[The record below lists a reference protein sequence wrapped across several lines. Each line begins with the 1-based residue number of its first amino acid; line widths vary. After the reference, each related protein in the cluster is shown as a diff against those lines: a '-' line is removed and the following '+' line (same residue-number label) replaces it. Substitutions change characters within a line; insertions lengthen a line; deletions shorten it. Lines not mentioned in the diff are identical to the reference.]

1 MKEITKEDVDKLL
14 QSLNNVVE
22 AGPWAA
28 SNFLQAIGKNI
39 KDIRDK
45 FEADIRAIEEGRPQ
59 GSSASVVKSSEE
71 HAGMKEIFIGLYSSD
86 GTNLQSWNRILLNL
100 PRQVVSRPIYE
111 KEVDVREMI
120 RTKENKNNEA
130 YVAMYIKASDI
141 ISVEPD
147 KAPIDRLGKP
157 LLMLLDRAVDLN
169 NVHYVVHRNVRYR
182 YVQGELIQDVI
193 LEED

>member
-1 MKEITKEDVDKLL
+1 MKEITKEDIDKLL
-14 QSLNNVVE
+14 QSLNHVVE

-45 FEADIRAIEEGRPQ
+45 FAADIHAIEEGHPQ
-59 GSSASVVKSSEE
+59 MSAYRASTAADYS
-71 HAGMKEIFIGLYSSD
+71 GMKEVFIGLYSSD
-86 GTNLQSWNRILLNL
+86 GNNLQSWTRILLNL
-100 PRQVVSRPIYE
+100 PRQVISRPIYE
-111 KEVDVREMI
+111 NEADVKAMI

-141 ISVEPD
+141 ISVEPE
-147 KAPIDRLGKP
+147 KAAVDRLGKP
-157 LLMLLDRAVDLN
+157 LLMLFDNSVSLN
-169 NVHYVVHRNVRYR
+169 NIHYVIHRNVRYR
-182 YVQGELIQDVI
+182 YFQGQLIQEAI